1 MTAWK
6 RAGREP
12 RQLINEWLASLQR
25 VAAERGDHVVMRV
38 NRNWIAFRSENQR
51 RAFAEIRP
59 TRYRVEV
66 FILPE
71 RRSLSDPAGIARP
84 SPRTQGWNWFRT
96 KFHVVGNGH
105 GKAALSL
112 IRQSYTSP
120 SVRTSRSRMR
130 TKGRQSRLE
139 TAVSRDGG
147 IVDEDDK

>member
-12 RQLINEWLASLQR
+12 RQLIHEWLASLQR
-25 VAAERGDHVVMRV
+25 LAAGRGDQVVMRV

-59 TRYRVEV
+59 TRHRVEV

-71 RRSLSDPAGIARP
+71 RRSLSDPAGIARTA
-84 SPRTQGWNWFRT
+84 PRTQGWDWFRT

-112 IRQSYTSP
+112 IRQSYETP
-120 SVRTSRSRMR
+120 VRARHRARRSRQ
-130 TKGRQSRLE
+130 GGAHQARLPP
-139 TAVSRDGG
+139 G
-147 IVDEDDK
+147 

>member
-25 VAAERGDHVVMRV
+25 VAADRGDHVVMRV

-59 TRYRVEV
+59 TRHRVEV

-112 IRQSYTSP
+112 IRQSYETP
-120 SVRTSRSRMR
+120 VRARHRVRRSRQ
-130 TKGRQSRLE
+130 GGAHQARLPP
-139 TAVSRDGG
+139 G
-147 IVDEDDK
+147 

>member
-12 RQLINEWLASLQR
+12 RQLIHEWLASLQK
-25 VAAERGDHVVMRV
+25 VAAGRGDQVVMRV

-59 TRYRVEV
+59 TRHRVEV

-71 RRSLSDPAGIARP
+71 RRSLSDPAGIARTA
-84 SPRTQGWNWFRT
+84 PRTQGWDWFRT

-112 IRQSYTSP
+112 IRQSYETP
-120 SVRTSRSRMR
+120 VRARHRARRSRQ
-130 TKGRQSRLE
+130 GGAHQARLPP
-139 TAVSRDGG
+139 G
-147 IVDEDDK
+147 

>member
-1 MTAWK
+1 MTVWK

-12 RQLINEWLASLQR
+12 RQMINEWLAGLQR
-25 VAAERGDHVVMRV
+25 IAVEKGDRVVMRV

-59 TRYRVEV
+59 TRHRVEV

-84 SPRTQGWNWFRT
+84 APRTQGWNWFRT

-112 IRQSYTSP
+112 IRQSYELP
-120 SVRTSRSRMR
+120 SRRASRRR
-130 TKGRQSRLE
+130 PRPKGQQARLD
-139 TAVSRDGG
+139 TAGSENGG
-147 IVDEDDK
+147 C

>member
-12 RQLINEWLASLQR
+12 RQLINDWLANLQK
-25 VAAERGDHVVMRV
+25 VAAGHGDQVVMRV

-59 TRYRVEV
+59 TRHRVEV

-71 RRSLSDPAGIARP
+71 RRSLSDPAGIAR
-84 SPRTQGWNWFRT
+84 SAPRTQGWNWFRT

-112 IRQSYTSP
+112 IRQSYETP
-120 SVRTSRSRMR
+120 ERAPHRERRSRQ
-130 TKGRQSRLE
+130 GGAHQARLPL
-139 TAVSRDGG
+139 R
-147 IVDEDDK
+147 

>member
-12 RQLINEWLASLQR
+12 RQLINEWLASLER
-25 VAAERGDHVVMRV
+25 VAEDRGDHVVMRV

-59 TRYRVEV
+59 TRHRVEV

-112 IRQSYTSP
+112 IRQSYESP
-120 SVRTSRSRMR
+120 PRAVRAQRNLHRGRRSRS
-130 TKGRQSRLE
+130 GGLHQARLP
-139 TAVSRDGG
+139 AG
-147 IVDEDDK
+147 

>member
-1 MTAWK
+1 MTVWK

-12 RQLINEWLASLQR
+12 RQLINDWLVGLQR
-25 VAAERGDHVVMRV
+25 IAVEKGDHVVMRV

-59 TRYRVEV
+59 TRHRVEV

-84 SPRTQGWNWFRT
+84 APRTQGWNWFRT

-112 IRQSYTSP
+112 IRQSYESP
-120 SVRTSRSRMR
+120 LQASHRGRRSRS
-130 TKGRQSRLE
+130 GGVHQARLP
-139 TAVSRDGG
+139 TS
-147 IVDEDDK
+147 

>member
-6 RAGREP
+6 RAGRDP
-12 RQLINEWLASLQR
+12 RQLIHEWLASLQR
-25 VAAERGDHVVMRV
+25 VAAGRGDQVVMRV

-59 TRYRVEV
+59 TRHRVEV

-71 RRSLSDPAGIARP
+71 RRILSDPAGIARP

-105 GKAALSL
+105 GMAALSL
-112 IRQSYTSP
+112 IRQSYESP
-120 SVRTSRSRMR
+120 PRATHRGRRSRN
-130 TKGRQSRLE
+130 GGVHQSRLP
-139 TAVSRDGG
+139 SG
-147 IVDEDDK
+147 

>member
-12 RQLINEWLASLQR
+12 RQLIHEWLASLQR
-25 VAAERGDHVVMRV
+25 LAAGRGDQVVMRV

-59 TRYRVEV
+59 TRHRVEV

-71 RRSLSDPAGIARP
+71 RRSLSDPAGIARTAP
-84 SPRTQGWNWFRT
+84 STQGWDWFRT

-112 IRQSYTSP
+112 IRQSYETP
-120 SVRTSRSRMR
+120 VRSRHR
-130 TKGRQSRLE
+130 ARRSRQGGAHQARLPP
-139 TAVSRDGG
+139 G
-147 IVDEDDK
+147 

>member
-12 RQLINEWLASLQR
+12 RHLINELFSNLQR
-25 VAAERGDHVVMRV
+25 VAGARGDRVVMRV

-59 TRYRVEV
+59 TRHRVEV

-71 RRSLSDPAGIARP
+71 RRGLSDPAGIAR
-84 SPRTQGWNWFRT
+84 SAPRTQGWNWFRT

-105 GKAALSL
+105 GTAALAL
-112 IRQSYTSP
+112 IRQSYESP
-120 SVRTSRSRMR
+120 PRANRRGRSSRS
-130 TKGRQSRLE
+130 GGVHQSRLPP
-139 TAVSRDGG
+139 G
-147 IVDEDDK
+147 

>member
-12 RQLINEWLASLQR
+12 RQLIHEWLASLQK
-25 VAAERGDHVVMRV
+25 VAAGRGDQVLMRV
-38 NRNWIAFRSENQR
+38 NRNWIAFRSENQG

-59 TRYRVEV
+59 TRHRVEV

-71 RRSLSDPAGIARP
+71 RRNLSDPAGIARTA
-84 SPRTQGWNWFRT
+84 PRTQGWDWFRT

-112 IRQSYTSP
+112 IRQSYEFP
-120 SVRTSRSRMR
+120 AGRTGRRKAHPR
-130 TKGRQSRLE
+130 GRQARLD
-139 TAVSRDGG
+139 APVS
-147 IVDEDDK
+147 